1 MSSPSTVDTPVL
13 IVGGGPVGLAL
24 ALDLGWRGIACHL
37 VEQGDGSIEHPKATA
52 ENARTLEIF
61 RRWGIADRVCATAS
75 PDVSYNALYCTSLTG
90 YEIARVERPG
100 HGGRGPSRHSP
111 ERAQRCNQLWLDPI
125 LREAARSH
133 DCVRLDYGMRFL
145 SCAERSDGIL
155 AELEDVATGARRG
168 IAARYLVDCSGGRS
182 AIRRSLGIEMS
193 GDSALDYHTSL
204 FLRAPKLWSYHDKGQ
219 AALIS
224 FVDEKGIWR
233 NLVQLDAELWRFTA
247 SGKALYDSAGEGE
260 LNAMFDEAVGTRVPR
275 EVISTGRWTAHDV
288 VADRFRSGRVL
299 LAGDAAHLNHPNG
312 GHGLNTG
319 IGDAADLG
327 WMLAALVEGWGGSTL
342 LEAYEQER
350 RPVAL
355 LAVGEASRTH
365 RAWRMPSHPAI
376 REAGEAGEA
385 ARRDVGERL
394 QALLRQVVLTE
405 GLALGYSYD
414 RSTLVWS
421 DGTPVPAPDCA
432 AYRPTTRPG
441 VRAPHGWIAEGRS
454 ILDLFGRG
462 FVLLRFGSDAPAA
475 DALAAAFGARRIP
488 LAIESIGDPDLARLY
503 ERKLVLVR
511 PDGHVAWRGDTL
523 PADPAALADRVRGMA
538 AETVPS

>member
-1 MSSPSTVDTPVL
+1 
-13 IVGGGPVGLAL
+13 
-24 ALDLGWRGIACHL
+24 
-37 VEQGDGSIEHPKATA
+37 
-52 ENARTLEIF
+52 
-61 RRWGIADRVCATAS
+61 
-75 PDVSYNALYCTSLTG
+75 
-90 YEIARVERPG
+90 
-100 HGGRGPSRHSP
+100 
-111 ERAQRCNQLWLDPI
+111 
-125 LREAARSH
+125 
-133 DCVRLDYGMRFL
+133 
-145 SCAERSDGIL
+145 
-155 AELEDVATGARRG
+155 
-168 IAARYLVDCSGGRS
+168 
-182 AIRRSLGIEMS
+182 
-193 GDSALDYHTSL
+193 
-204 FLRAPKLWSYHDKGQ
+204 
-219 AALIS
+219 
-224 FVDEKGIWR
+224 
-233 NLVQLDAELWRFTA
+233 
-247 SGKALYDSAGEGE
+247 
-260 LNAMFDEAVGTRVPR
+260 
-275 EVISTGRWTAHDV
+275 
-288 VADRFRSGRVL
+288 
-299 LAGDAAHLNHPNG
+299 
-312 GHGLNTG
+312 
-319 IGDAADLG
+319 
-327 WMLAALVEGWGGSTL
+327 
-342 LEAYEQER
+342 
-350 RPVAL
+350 VAL

-376 REAGEAGEA
+376 RDAGEAGEA